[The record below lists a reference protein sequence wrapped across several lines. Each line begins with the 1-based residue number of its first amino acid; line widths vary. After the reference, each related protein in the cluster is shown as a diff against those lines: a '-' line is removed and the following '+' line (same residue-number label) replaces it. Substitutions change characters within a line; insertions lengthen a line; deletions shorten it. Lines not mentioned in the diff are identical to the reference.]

1 MPWDLIATDFNGEET
16 INFGPRQE
24 SGIALYQ
31 VETLATISSSDKD
44 QLIPCTT
51 VTVLGELACIAVQEH
66 LALFKDCQRIAS
78 IGLDGVIDCIEWSS
92 DGSMLMVGDST
103 GKLSL
108 LDTDTGDILFSFKV
122 VPEGCSLKTFKRIL
136 FSTKSDD
143 TTDLVVLAG
152 NGQML
157 VLTGITQDLFSADE
171 GKIAASLKE
180 KLIQT
185 RADHFHTEGVS
196 DVVCFDDKIVTLGCG
211 DIAIGVWVIED
222 GQLVLEDE
230 IPSYVFND
238 AGVVEGRVSSD
249 GKHLFVLTDNHEL
262 LLLNTTTMTALHS
275 WSDIKV
281 EQFQLL
287 ETKRIKNQSLQDMKL
302 VLLTVGEGKTTNL
315 MVQSLPSWET
325 IYNLKLHQPSTL
337 ASCPT
342 SQETLF
348 LAECSPS
355 EEDRQSYS
363 VRLRCLTETN
373 PETRLYRILHKNKFE
388 EAEEFAKLYR
398 LDTELVHKVKANFL
412 LDQLSPWNNNSEEK
426 VQAMSTQFTNCL
438 AYVKDDLHV
447 AEICMRAA
455 LSSLKATQKL
465 LDYSKERLLK
475 VSTNKSADTT
485 QKEKQQVLLSKLY
498 EIQHRLVTFK
508 MINGAENYSAE
519 RWDIFMKSDLMK
531 VMMAMLQ
538 QNQLKKGLIILSR
551 HEYEWERCV
560 TPTVIKNFLHFIPD
574 HVQTGEIQCI
584 LTETIVPTVARLLP
598 QILVDVVKW
607 IIQKAKSSEL
617 LDKKAWPVNALQFLR
632 SVYGVLVKVVDI
644 SYSHSIYTAAD
655 ITMKTQIE
663 RLEVLDLMKTL
674 ITNLQHLHDLQT
686 KYNCK
691 LTFGNFLQET
701 TETVTFRML
710 DKVVAIEMINQ
721 TLERQIRPYMRE
733 YNLREDII
741 FSKYIKDLLERSG
754 RMTSYLGEAVWE
766 PKVIAII
773 NCISSQQYKCDSIL
787 EVIKCAPIPWSK
799 EINSLVQQAL
809 KLDHDLVRDIK
820 EQVHLMELKNL
831 MHKYNLK
838 KEDIPSDNNWE

>member
-136 FSTKSDD
+136 FSTKSND

-157 VLTGITQDLFSADE
+157 VLTGITQDLFSAECLIISLHFFSGLVVSNMKENCSFVE
-171 GKIAASLKE
+171 G

-230 IPSYVFND
+230 IPNYVFND
-238 AGVVEGRVSSD
+238 AGIVEGRVSSD

-262 LLLNTTTMTALHS
+262 LLLNTSTMTALHS

-281 EQFQLL
+281 EQFH
-287 ETKRIKNQSLQDMKL
+287 LQDMKL

-355 EEDRQSYS
+355 EEDKQSYS

-398 LDTELVHKVKANFL
+398 LDTELVHKVKANYL

-475 VSTNKSADTT
+475 VSTNK
-485 QKEKQQVLLSKLY
+485 VLILRKRKTASF
-498 EIQHRLVTFK
+498 TFK
-508 MINGAENYSAE
+508 
-519 RWDIFMKSDLMK
+519 
-531 VMMAMLQ
+531 
-538 QNQLKKGLIILSR
+538 
-551 HEYEWERCV
+551 
-560 TPTVIKNFLHFIPD
+560 VI
-574 HVQTGEIQCI
+574 
-584 LTETIVPTVARLLP
+584 
-598 QILVDVVKW
+598 
-607 IIQKAKSSEL
+607 
-617 LDKKAWPVNALQFLR
+617 
-632 SVYGVLVKVVDI
+632 
-644 SYSHSIYTAAD
+644 
-655 ITMKTQIE
+655 
-663 RLEVLDLMKTL
+663 
-674 ITNLQHLHDLQT
+674 
-686 KYNCK
+686 
-691 LTFGNFLQET
+691 
-701 TETVTFRML
+701 
-710 DKVVAIEMINQ
+710 
-721 TLERQIRPYMRE
+721 
-733 YNLREDII
+733 
-741 FSKYIKDLLERSG
+741 
-754 RMTSYLGEAVWE
+754 
-766 PKVIAII
+766 
-773 NCISSQQYKCDSIL
+773 
-787 EVIKCAPIPWSK
+787 
-799 EINSLVQQAL
+799 
-809 KLDHDLVRDIK
+809 
-820 EQVHLMELKNL
+820 
-831 MHKYNLK
+831 
-838 KEDIPSDNNWE
+838 